1 MSARIYTSRDA
12 FGRLGVKE
20 LTGNDFWLGSATPTA
35 LKSERGH
42 VVLFYLIDR
51 NTDPENDPLF
61 LIWRELAR
69 TIAGPVIA
77 AVNTSER
84 DDVMGAFA
92 NVAADLDNPL
102 HDFSSFG
109 FPTIIVYR
117 NRWPQAYY
125 NGELSYDAIKKWIL
139 VLAMT
144 PGYTERRSL
153 FHGVSAVEPDFY
165 AEDTR
170 IEDYPYP
177 TSSRDFTAFTGEN
190 PRGGESAIVQP
201 GQEET
206 TTTIIQPAEEEPV
219 EETIV
224 EEAPTE
230 EEVVY
235 EEAPSDE
242 ETVIE
247 QAPGSTT
254 TIEESG
260 PVSSDEDVGYI
271 EQ

>member
-1 MSARIYTSRDA
+1 MTARVYTSRDA
-12 FGRLGVKE
+12 FGKMGVKE
-20 LTGNDFWLGSATPTA
+20 LTDADFFIGSASPTA
-35 LKSERGH
+35 LKSERPH
-42 VVLFYLIDR
+42 VILFYQMER
-51 NTDPENDPLF
+51 NTDPDNDALF

-77 AVNTSER
+77 AVNASER
-84 DDVMGAFA
+84 DLVMNAFA

-102 HDFSSFG
+102 HDFSGFG

-165 AEDTR
+165 AEDQR

-201 GQEET
+201 G
-206 TTTIIQPAEEEPV
+206 EEEEAAEQAPS
-219 EETIV
+219 EEFP
-224 EEAPTE
+224 EEEQAPPE
-230 EEVVY
+230 EEVIYEEVPAGEEVAY
-235 EEAPSDE
+235 EEASPA
-242 ETVIE
+242 V
-247 QAPGSTT
+247 
-254 TIEESG
+254 
-260 PVSSDEDVGYI
+260 SDEDVGYI